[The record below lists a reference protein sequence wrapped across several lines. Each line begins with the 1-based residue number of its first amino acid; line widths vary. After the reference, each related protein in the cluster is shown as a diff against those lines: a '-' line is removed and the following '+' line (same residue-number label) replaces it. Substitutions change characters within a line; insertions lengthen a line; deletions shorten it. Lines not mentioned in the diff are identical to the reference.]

1 MYYIADVEDF
11 SKIQTLH
18 PPPKTS
24 HRAPTPEPVVEVHD
38 VKEVEPE
45 VHEVKPEIREVKPD
59 IHKVKPDILEV
70 KPDILEVKPDIHE
83 VKPDIHEVKVE
94 DNKENV
100 EPEVEVKEEPKE
112 EIIPEPKHEEPK
124 KPEPKHEDPKKEEP
138 PPKQEVEPKKETPKQ
153 DDEAP
158 RNAFGGV
165 MLRRTGKLQ
174 NIGDHGTLRADK
186 VKEQAKRQTIAG
198 DSAVSA
204 VFPGS
209 KVATQRSSV
218 HEPKNWEKLEAK
230 TKKEPVEAVEADGA
244 DEFSQVF
251 SKLKRRN
258 STNIT
263 ALVEAD
269 QKSPDH
275 SPVKESKPFVPE
287 TKPSVVRDTKPI
299 VNRDAKPT
307 LKEQPKVETPEPKR
321 PELKPEPGPKR
332 PELKAEPEP
341 KRPEPKT
348 ELKAEEPKT
357 ERPRSI
363 SPGATDSNK
372 KTDKPVVVV
381 SEQPKDLGKDK
392 VEPFKRDSPILKD
405 RERSKTIGTPPMSQK
420 NETKSSPI
428 VKRTL
433 SQKFT
438 PTTTP
443 TSNPPSQQQPEPEKR
458 PVLKPAPKFEPKK
471 PEEPAGNTGGQP
483 AWIAMARRK
492 TGGWDENRDPEKEL
506 KEASNKAKKEDD
518 DEASIIIDVCN
529 VRIT

>member
-1 MYYIADVEDF
+1 MH
-11 SKIQTLH
+11 TLH

-24 HRAPTPEPVVEVHD
+24 DRARTPEPVVEVHD
-38 VKEVEPE
+38 VKDVQPE
-45 VHEVKPEIREVKPD
+45 VREVKPEI
-59 IHKVKPDILEV
+59 H
-70 KPDILEVKPDIHE
+70 EVKPDIHE

-100 EPEVEVKEEPKE
+100 EPVVEVKEEPKE
-112 EIIPEPKHEEPK
+112 EIKPEPKHEEPK
-124 KPEPKHEDPKKEEP
+124 KPEPKHEEPKKDEP

-186 VKEQAKRQTIAG
+186 INKDQAKRQTIAG
-198 DSAVSA
+198 DSAVTA

-218 HEPKNWEKLEAK
+218 HEPKDWEKLEAK
-230 TKKEPVEAVEADGA
+230 TKKEPAEGTVEADGGNK
-244 DEFSQVF
+244 FSKVF
-251 SKLKRRN
+251 SKLKKRN
-258 STNIT
+258 STNIA

-275 SPVKESKPFVPE
+275 SPVKERKPFVTE
-287 TKPSVVRDTKPI
+287 TKPSVVRDSKPV
-299 VNRDAKPT
+299 VNRDTKPSFK
-307 LKEQPKVETPEPKR
+307 KEEPKVAKPEPKE
-321 PELKPEPGPKR
+321 ELESKR
-332 PELKAEPEP
+332 PESKTEPET
-341 KRPEPKT
+341 KRPEPKAEPET
-348 ELKAEEPKT
+348 KRPESKTEPEPTGPEPKAELKAEEPKT
-357 ERPRSI
+357 DRPRSI

-372 KTDKPVVVV
+372 KTDKPVVLV

-420 NETKSSPI
+420 NETKSSPV

-433 SQKFT
+433 SQKVT
-438 PTTTP
+438 PTTTT
-443 TSNPPSQQQPEPEKR
+443 TSNPSTQQQQQQPEPEKR
-458 PVLKPAPKFEPKK
+458 PVLKSVPKFEPKK

-518 DEASIIIDVCN
+518 DEASIIVNVCN

>member
-1 MYYIADVEDF
+1 MH
-11 SKIQTLH
+11 TLH

-24 HRAPTPEPVVEVHD
+24 DRARTPEPVVEVHD
-38 VKEVEPE
+38 VKDVQPE
-45 VHEVKPEIREVKPD
+45 VREVIPD
-59 IHKVKPDILEV
+59 IH
-70 KPDILEVKPDIHE
+70 EVKPDIHE

-100 EPEVEVKEEPKE
+100 EPVVEVKEEPKE
-112 EIIPEPKHEEPK
+112 EIKLEPKHEEPQKPEPKHEE
-124 KPEPKHEDPKKEEP
+124 PKKEEP

-186 VKEQAKRQTIAG
+186 VKDQAKRQTIAG
-198 DSAVSA
+198 DSAVTA

-218 HEPKNWEKLEAK
+218 HEPKDWEKLEAK
-230 TKKEPVEAVEADGA
+230 TKKEPAEGTVEADGGN
-244 DEFSQVF
+244 EFSKVF
-251 SKLKRRN
+251 SKLKKRN
-258 STNIT
+258 STNIA

-275 SPVKESKPFVPE
+275 SPVKESKPFVTE
-287 TKPSVVRDTKPI
+287 TKPSVVSDTKPV
-299 VNRDAKPT
+299 VNRDAKPSFK
-307 LKEQPKVETPEPKR
+307 KEEPKAAKPDPKEELESKR
-321 PELKPEPGPKR
+321 PESKTEPETKR
-332 PELKAEPEP
+332 PDSKAEPEP
-341 KRPEPKT
+341 KA
-348 ELKAEEPKT
+348 ELKAEEPKM

-392 VEPFKRDSPILKD
+392 MEPFKRDSPILKD

-420 NETKSSPI
+420 NETKSSPV

-433 SQKFT
+433 SQKVT
-438 PTTTP
+438 PTTTT
-443 TSNPPSQQQPEPEKR
+443 TSNPPTQQQQPEPEKR
-458 PVLKPAPKFEPKK
+458 PVLKCVPKFEPKK

-518 DEASIIIDVCN
+518 DEASIIVNVGN

>member
-1 MYYIADVEDF
+1 MAYWIKSCLFYIADVEDF
-11 SKIQTLH
+11 GKIQTLH

-24 HRAPTPEPVVEVHD
+24 HRVPTPEPVVEVHD
-38 VKEVEPE
+38 VKEIEPE
-45 VHEVKPEIREVKPD
+45 VHEVKPEI
-59 IHKVKPDILEV
+59 H
-70 KPDILEVKPDIHE
+70 EVKPDIHE
-83 VKPDIHEVKVE
+83 IKPDIHEVKVE
-94 DNKENV
+94 DDKENV
-100 EPEVEVKEEPKE
+100 EPEIEVKEEQPKE
-112 EIIPEPKHEEPK
+112 EIKPEPKHEEPK
-124 KPEPKHEDPKKEEP
+124 KPEPKHEEPKKEEP
-138 PPKQEVEPKKETPKQ
+138 PPKQEVEPKKETPKQQ

-204 VFPGS
+204 VFPGP
-209 KVATQRSSV
+209 KVAAQRSSV
-218 HEPKNWEKLEAK
+218 HEPKDWEKLEAK

-244 DEFSQVF
+244 NEFSKVF
-251 SKLKRRN
+251 SKLKKRN

-287 TKPSVVRDTKPI
+287 TKPSVVRDTKPSVVRDTKPV

-307 LKEQPKVETPEPKR
+307 LKDEPKVETPEPKR
-321 PELKPEPGPKR
+321 PEPKTEPEPKR
-332 PELKAEPEP
+332 PEPKTEPEP

-372 KTDKPVVVV
+372 KTEKPVVVV

-392 VEPFKRDSPILKD
+392 IEPFKRDSPILKD

-433 SQKFT
+433 SQKVT
-438 PTTTP
+438 PTTTT